1 MKWPITAPLVKKL
14 KHHIKPMKTPD
25 FRILLMFVIPRWSE
39 RGGGAGGVVDSYQG
53 VGGGT
58 VGGYYLIVCFFTS
71 LLSFVLSCPFSFI

>member
-39 RGGGAGGVVDSYQG
+39 ERGGGGLEGGLFHIRGWGGEQ
-53 VGGGT
+53 GGGII
-58 VGGYYLIVCFFTS
+58 L
-71 LLSFVLSCPFSFI
+71 